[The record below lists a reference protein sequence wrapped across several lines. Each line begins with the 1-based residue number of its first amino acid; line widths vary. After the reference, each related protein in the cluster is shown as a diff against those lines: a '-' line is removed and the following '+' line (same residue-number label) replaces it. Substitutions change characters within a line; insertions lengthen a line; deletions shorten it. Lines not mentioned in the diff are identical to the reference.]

1 MKRIIKISII
11 VLMISACQKQNSPSE
26 KTIEGTYDF
35 ILQNQPNGST
45 IQLVEG
51 DDNQAYG
58 IIEWYTK
65 RDTIK
70 SSLWVEKRMD
80 DSLLIEF
87 ENLNLKLAK
96 LNKDYEGEISS
107 GQNKKA
113 VQLKFKSDNIHPDL
127 EASKSLEMIDLDAEE
142 ASYISFKNSEE
153 LYYTDWRKKLIYY
166 AEEINNQYVST
177 PLNYDSERYKFS
189 SVGYSK
195 NKNILIVH
203 GKDLSLEDQKGG
215 SIYKLTLKN
224 ETTVDSI
231 IKYPEEINT
240 PSYDNFPDFTAK
252 DNIIFSSWGNPDGE
266 PNYGKGDIFISSLN
280 DEGKFT
286 TINISTN
293 INTSIA
299 DAGAS
304 LAFDDRLMVFHRGVE
319 ESGYFSDKLYYS
331 IYKNGHWSQA
341 KRFEAPVNILYSYQ
355 YAPRVG
361 PKSKYLYFTSG
372 HLGKGKIFR
381 YPIDKLNLNLE

>member
-1 MKRIIKISII
+1 MKHIIKISII

-26 KTIEGTYDF
+26 ITIEGTYDF
-35 ILQNQPNGST
+35 ILQNQPNGSS

-58 IIEWYTK
+58 IIEWFTD

-70 SSLWVEKRMD
+70 SSLSVDKRKD

-96 LNKDYEGEISS
+96 SNAGYKGEITS
-107 GQNKKA
+107 GQNTEA
-113 VQLKFKSDNIHPDL
+113 VQLKFKSDSIHPDL
-127 EASKSLEMIDLDAEE
+127 EASKSLEVIDLDAEE
-142 ASYISFKNSEE
+142 ASYIAFKNSEE

-166 AEEINNQYVST
+166 AEKINNEYVSI

-203 GKDLSLEDQKGG
+203 GKDLSLKDQKGG
-215 SIYKLTLKN
+215 SIYKLALKD

-231 IKYPEEINT
+231 ITYPEEINT
-240 PSYDNFPDFTAK
+240 PTYDNFPDFTAE

-280 DEGKFT
+280 DEGKYK

-304 LAFDDRLMVFHRGVE
+304 LAFNDRLMVFHRGVE
-319 ESGYFSDKLYYS
+319 ESGYFSDKLFYS
-331 IYKNGHWSQA
+331 IYKNGFWSKA

-355 YAPRVG
+355 YAPRIG
-361 PKSKYLYFTSG
+361 SENKYLYYTSG
-372 HLGKGKIFR
+372 HLGQGRIFR
-381 YPIDKLNLNLE
+381 YPIEKLNLKFE